1 MRLATASEEDAT
13 AALAAAGVRTH
24 SLDEFTTI
32 WALQRAKFGWL
43 LGAGVSASAGVPL
56 ASSIRDRLLFDR
68 YAVVHGLIRQSL
80 DQSDPTQLERIRA
93 YFDGQNGMPPLGSDN
108 DYSAAFDLCLPD
120 PSARKAFL
128 RELIE
133 DVKPGYAQ
141 RVFGG
146 FIVSGACDLAITTNF
161 DRLIEKGVHEAQRA
175 GTDLNLPLQREL
187 NVAGLD
193 STARAAVAT
202 QERQWPLV
210 VKLHGDFREKR
221 LMNTDSELQQQDANL
236 RQFIADVSRQFGLA
250 VSGYSGRDRSVM
262 QMLERTVRTPG
273 AWPYGIWW
281 LARPHSPIPD
291 SVRNL
296 LTLAAHQGVAANLVV
311 AASFDETMSSLA
323 RQVVVDEPM
332 RDYFQRLHPRPR
344 TTPSALPRHS
354 RDWPVLRFNALP
366 VLQASAEVTRVAVP
380 AGWRRHDVRRA
391 MTPRAAWPV
400 VVNGPGEML
409 CLGNPDAA
417 VSLLAEAAK
426 QKSLP
431 QPGPATTSRIDLL
444 AEDAAAH
451 HQLVLLQLTAH
462 VLQQA
467 LPLRMRTGKH
477 GDPELIATEPE
488 TNEATA
494 VATARTHLSQAY
506 EEPLFGYLP
515 TQYGKTAQKQNRRWA
530 EEVRLS
536 FDRRAGRDWLLFT
549 PNTWIEPLPRP
560 LDPDTPGATDI
571 DPADQWRAE
580 RWATRRFN
588 EKWAAIIRAW
598 TKLLAPEEPT
608 LLSLEP
614 MSSSQQPSGRVLL
627 GRTNAYSRPAW

>member
-1 MRLATASEEDAT
+1 LATASEDDAT
-13 AALAAAGVRTH
+13 AALAAAGVRTR

-80 DQSDPTQLERIRA
+80 DQSDPTQLARVHA
-93 YFDGQNGMPPLGSDN
+93 YFDGQNGMPPLGSDS
-108 DYSAAFDLCLPD
+108 DYSAAFDLSLPD
-120 PSARKAFL
+120 PSARKALL

-146 FIVSGACDLAITTNF
+146 FVVSGACDLAIMTNF
-161 DRLIEKGVHEAQRA
+161 DRLIEQGVNEAQRA

-193 STARAAVAT
+193 STARAAIAI

-236 RQFIADVSRQFGLA
+236 RQFINDVSRQFGLA

-296 LTLAAHQGVAANLVV
+296 LTLAANQGVAANLVV
-311 AASFDETMSSLA
+311 AASFDETMSALA

-344 TTPSALPRHS
+344 PH
-354 RDWPVLRFNALP
+354 
-366 VLQASAEVTRVAVP
+366 
-380 AGWRRHDVRRA
+380 RRHC
-391 MTPRAAWPV
+391 
-400 VVNGPGEML
+400 PG
-409 CLGNPDAA
+409 
-417 VSLLAEAAK
+417 
-426 QKSLP
+426 
-431 QPGPATTSRIDLL
+431 
-444 AEDAAAH
+444 
-451 HQLVLLQLTAH
+451 
-462 VLQQA
+462 
-467 LPLRMRTGKH
+467 
-477 GDPELIATEPE
+477 
-488 TNEATA
+488 
-494 VATARTHLSQAY
+494 
-506 EEPLFGYLP
+506 
-515 TQYGKTAQKQNRRWA
+515 
-530 EEVRLS
+530 
-536 FDRRAGRDWLLFT
+536 
-549 PNTWIEPLPRP
+549 
-560 LDPDTPGATDI
+560 
-571 DPADQWRAE
+571 
-580 RWATRRFN
+580 TRG
-588 EKWAAIIRAW
+588 
-598 TKLLAPEEPT
+598 
-608 LLSLEP
+608 
-614 MSSSQQPSGRVLL
+614 SGRCCGSTLCP
-627 GRTNAYSRPAW
+627 S